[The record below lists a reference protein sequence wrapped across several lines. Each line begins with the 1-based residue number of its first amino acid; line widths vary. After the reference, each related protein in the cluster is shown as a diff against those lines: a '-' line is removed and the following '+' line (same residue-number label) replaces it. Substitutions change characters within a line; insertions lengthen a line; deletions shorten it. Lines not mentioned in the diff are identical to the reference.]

1 MIQNQEELIEQ
12 AKVEARAKI
21 IWGDKPK
28 QVIFFLR
35 ARGVSLEEAIEIT
48 DAAFAERTAEIR
60 AAAVKKI
67 ITGLCLLVLPY
78 FGNLL
83 LSAFGT
89 MSLLSMLVFGLTC
102 AAALF
107 GLYLA
112 VSGFITVFFPKTEE
126 LDEEDSL

>member
-1 MIQNQEELIEQ
+1 MQTSPEELIEQ

-35 ARGVSLEEAIEIT
+35 ARGISLEDAIEIT
-48 DAAFAERTAEIR
+48 DEALAERAAEKR
-60 AAAVKKI
+60 SAAVQKI
-67 ITGLCLLVLPY
+67 IGGILLLTLPY

-83 LSAFGT
+83 LQAFGT
-89 MSLLSMLVFGLTC
+89 LSLISMLVFGLAC

-107 GLYLA
+107 GLYWI
-112 VSGFITVFFPKTEE
+112 VSGFITIFFPKM
-126 LDEEDSL
+126 DEPEMDED